1 MVRYGLALVVCGIVY
16 YGKVWFGVGG
26 NDDGKRA
33 PSLAFYS
40 VTDRTLMWMIWR
52 CLNTLCNLTVMSTLQ
67 CIGTDCLLT
76 ILQNSALLSHVCL
89 SVVHVD

>member
-1 MVRYGLALVVCGIVY
+1 MVRYGLALVVCGIV

-52 CLNTLCNLTVMSTLQ
+52 CLNTLCNLTALSTLQ